1 MKSLRVVTAGLALTT
16 VLAGCG
22 TFGAEG
28 TSTSSSSSQ
37 SSSSTSESSPS
48 ESSSSESSAT
58 ESSTSSESSSSSSS
72 PTSSSTSSS
81 SASSS
86 DAGTAALPA
95 GTKLVTAPD
104 AGMSFAVPSG
114 WQKVEASLLD
124 NPRSKK
130 NIEPLAKKSGLTPE
144 QMVKQFETQADIVV
158 IDLSGTSNFA
168 DNANVTKVATP
179 VKPTKG
185 QLDSSFD
192 QIGGKPVSFKE
203 IETPLGQAVQYEY
216 SLPVAETTVRGVA
229 LYVPDGK
236 GSYRNITVS
245 SGTAERAQKLAK
257 DIVSSLRKS

>member
-37 SSSSTSESSPS
+37 SSSSTSDSSPS

-72 PTSSSTSSS
+72 PTSSP

-86 DAGTAALPA
+86 DAGNAALPA

-168 DNANVTKVATP
+168 DNANVTKAAIP

>member
-72 PTSSSTSSS
+72 STSSS

-86 DAGTAALPA
+86 DAGNAALPA

-168 DNANVTKVATP
+168 DNANVTKVAIP

-192 QIGGKPVSFKE
+192 QIGGKPVSFRE
-203 IETPLGQAVQYEY
+203 IETPLGQGVQYEY

>member
-86 DAGTAALPA
+86 AGNAALPA

-168 DNANVTKVATP
+168 DNANVTKGAIP

-203 IETPLGQAVQYEY
+203 IETPLGQGVQYEY

>member
-1 MKSLRVVTAGLALTT
+1 MKSLRVGTAGLALTT

-72 PTSSSTSSS
+72 PTSSSN
-81 SASSS
+81 ASSS
-86 DAGTAALPA
+86 DAGNAALPT

-168 DNANVTKVATP
+168 DNANVTKVAIP

-192 QIGGKPVSFKE
+192 QIGGKPVSFRE
-203 IETPLGQAVQYEY
+203 IETPLGQGVQYEY

-229 LYVPDGK
+229 LYVLDGK

-257 DIVSSLRKS
+257 DIVSSLRES

>member
-1 MKSLRVVTAGLALTT
+1 MKSLRVGTAGLALTT

-72 PTSSSTSSS
+72 PTSSS

-168 DNANVTKVATP
+168 DNANVTKVAIP

>member
-37 SSSSTSESSPS
+37 SSSSTSDSSPS

-86 DAGTAALPA
+86 AGNAALPA

-168 DNANVTKVATP
+168 DNANVTKGAIP

>member
-1 MKSLRVVTAGLALTT
+1 MKSLRVGTAGLALTT

-72 PTSSSTSSS
+72 PTSSSN
-81 SASSS
+81 ASSS
-86 DAGTAALPA
+86 DAGNAALPA

-144 QMVKQFETQADIVV
+144 QMVKQFETEADIVV

-168 DNANVTKVATP
+168 DNANVTKGAIP

-229 LYVPDGK
+229 LYVLDGK

-257 DIVSSLRKS
+257 DIVSSLRES

>member
-37 SSSSTSESSPS
+37 SSSSTSDSSPS

-72 PTSSSTSSS
+72 PTSSSN
-81 SASSS
+81 ASSS
-86 DAGTAALPA
+86 DAGNAALPA

-168 DNANVTKVATP
+168 DNANVTKGAIP

-257 DIVSSLRKS
+257 DIVSSLRES

>member
-37 SSSSTSESSPS
+37 SSSSTSEGSPS

-72 PTSSSTSSS
+72 PTSSSN
-81 SASSS
+81 ASSS
-86 DAGTAALPA
+86 DAGNAALPA

-168 DNANVTKVATP
+168 DNANVTKGAIP

-257 DIVSSLRKS
+257 DIVSSLRES

>member
-37 SSSSTSESSPS
+37 SSSSTSDSSPS

-72 PTSSSTSSS
+72 PTSSS

-86 DAGTAALPA
+86 DAGNAALPA

-158 IDLSGTSNFA
+158 IDLTGTSNFA
-168 DNANVTKVATP
+168 DNANVTKVAIP

-192 QIGGKPVSFKE
+192 QIGGKPVSFRE
-203 IETPLGQAVQYEY
+203 IETPLGQGVQYEY

>member
-1 MKSLRVVTAGLALTT
+1 MKSLWVVTAGLALTT

-72 PTSSSTSSS
+72 PTSSS

-86 DAGTAALPA
+86 DAGNAALPA

-168 DNANVTKVATP
+168 DNANVTKVAIP

-192 QIGGKPVSFKE
+192 QIGGKPVSFRE
-203 IETPLGQAVQYEY
+203 IETPLGQGVQYEY

-257 DIVSSLRKS
+257 DIVSSLRES

>member
-37 SSSSTSESSPS
+37 SSSSTSEGSPS

-72 PTSSSTSSS
+72 PTSSS

-86 DAGTAALPA
+86 DAGNAALPA

-168 DNANVTKVATP
+168 DNANVTKAAIP

-192 QIGGKPVSFKE
+192 QIGGKPVSFRE
-203 IETPLGQAVQYEY
+203 IETPLGQGVQYEY

-257 DIVSSLRKS
+257 DIVSSLRES

>member
-72 PTSSSTSSS
+72 PTSSS

-86 DAGTAALPA
+86 DAGNAALPA

-168 DNANVTKVATP
+168 DNANVTKVAIP

-192 QIGGKPVSFKE
+192 QIGGKPVSFRE
-203 IETPLGQAVQYEY
+203 IETPLGQGVQYEY

-257 DIVSSLRKS
+257 DIVSSLRES

>member
-1 MKSLRVVTAGLALTT
+1 MKSLRVGTAGLALTT

-72 PTSSSTSSS
+72 PTSSSN
-81 SASSS
+81 ASSS
-86 DAGTAALPA
+86 DAGNAALPA

-168 DNANVTKVATP
+168 DNANVTKGAIP

-185 QLDSSFD
+185 QLDASFD

-257 DIVSSLRKS
+257 DIVSSLRES

>member
-37 SSSSTSESSPS
+37 SSSSTSEGSPS

-72 PTSSSTSSS
+72 PTSSS

-86 DAGTAALPA
+86 DAGNAALPA

-168 DNANVTKVATP
+168 DNANVTKVAIP

-203 IETPLGQAVQYEY
+203 IETPLGQGVQYEY

>member
-28 TSTSSSSSQ
+28 PSTSSSSSQ
-37 SSSSTSESSPS
+37 SSSSTSDSSPS

-72 PTSSSTSSS
+72 PTSSP

-86 DAGTAALPA
+86 DAGNAALPA

-168 DNANVTKVATP
+168 DNANVTKAAIP

-203 IETPLGQAVQYEY
+203 IETLLGQAVQYEY

-257 DIVSSLRKS
+257 DIVSSLRES

>member
-37 SSSSTSESSPS
+37 SSSSTSEGSPS

-72 PTSSSTSSS
+72 PTSSSN
-81 SASSS
+81 ASSS
-86 DAGTAALPA
+86 DAGNAALPA

-168 DNANVTKVATP
+168 DNANVTKAAIP

-257 DIVSSLRKS
+257 DIVSSLRES

>member
-58 ESSTSSESSSSSSS
+58 ESTSPSESSSSSSS
-72 PTSSSTSSS
+72 PTSSS

-86 DAGTAALPA
+86 DAGNAALPA

-168 DNANVTKVATP
+168 DNANVTKVAIP

>member
-1 MKSLRVVTAGLALTT
+1 MKSLRVGTAGLALTT

-72 PTSSSTSSS
+72 PTSSS

-86 DAGTAALPA
+86 DAGNAALPA

-158 IDLSGTSNFA
+158 IDLSGASNFA
-168 DNANVTKVATP
+168 DNANVTKGAIP

-203 IETPLGQAVQYEY
+203 IETPLGQGVQYEY

>member
-1 MKSLRVVTAGLALTT
+1 MKSLRVGTAGLALTT

-37 SSSSTSESSPS
+37 SSSSTSDSSPS

-72 PTSSSTSSS
+72 PTSSS

-86 DAGTAALPA
+86 DAGNAALPA

-168 DNANVTKVATP
+168 DNANVTKGAIP

-257 DIVSSLRKS
+257 DIVSSLRES

>member
-22 TFGAEG
+22 TFGSEG

-37 SSSSTSESSPS
+37 SSSSTSDSSPS
-48 ESSSSESSAT
+48 

-72 PTSSSTSSS
+72 PTSSS

-86 DAGTAALPA
+86 DAGNAALPA

-168 DNANVTKVATP
+168 DNANVTKAAIP

-203 IETPLGQAVQYEY
+203 IETPLGQGVQYEY

>member
-72 PTSSSTSSS
+72 PTSSSN
-81 SASSS
+81 ASSS
-86 DAGTAALPA
+86 DAGNAALPA

-168 DNANVTKVATP
+168 DNANVTKGAIP

-257 DIVSSLRKS
+257 DIVSSLRES

>member
-58 ESSTSSESSSSSSS
+58 ESYTSSESSSSSSS
-72 PTSSSTSSS
+72 PTSSS

-86 DAGTAALPA
+86 DAGNAALPA

-168 DNANVTKVATP
+168 DNANVTKAAIP

>member
-1 MKSLRVVTAGLALTT
+1 MKSLRVGTAGLALTT

-72 PTSSSTSSS
+72 PTSSS

-86 DAGTAALPA
+86 DAGNAALPA

-168 DNANVTKVATP
+168 DNANVTKGAIP

-192 QIGGKPVSFKE
+192 QIGGKPVSFRE
-203 IETPLGQAVQYEY
+203 IETPLGQGVQYEY

-257 DIVSSLRKS
+257 DIVSSLRES

>member
-37 SSSSTSESSPS
+37 SSSSTSDSSPS
-48 ESSSSESSAT
+48 

-72 PTSSSTSSS
+72 PTSSS

-86 DAGTAALPA
+86 DAGNAALPA

-168 DNANVTKVATP
+168 DNANVTKAAIP

-203 IETPLGQAVQYEY
+203 IETPLGQGVQYEY

>member
-1 MKSLRVVTAGLALTT
+1 MKSLRVGTAGLALTT

-72 PTSSSTSSS
+72 PTSSSN
-81 SASSS
+81 ASSS
-86 DAGTAALPA
+86 DAGNAALPA

-168 DNANVTKVATP
+168 DNANVTKGAIP

-203 IETPLGQAVQYEY
+203 IDTPLGKGVQYEY

-245 SGTAERAQKLAK
+245 SGTAERAQKLTK

>member
-72 PTSSSTSSS
+72 PTSSP

-86 DAGTAALPA
+86 DAGNAALPA

-168 DNANVTKVATP
+168 DNANVTKAAIP

-257 DIVSSLRKS
+257 DIVSSLRES

>member
-72 PTSSSTSSS
+72 PTSSS

-86 DAGTAALPA
+86 DAGNAALPA

-168 DNANVTKVATP
+168 DNANVTKAAIP

>member
-1 MKSLRVVTAGLALTT
+1 MKSLRVGTAGLALTT

-37 SSSSTSESSPS
+37 SSSSTSDSSPS

-72 PTSSSTSSS
+72 PTSSSN
-81 SASSS
+81 ASSS
-86 DAGTAALPA
+86 DAGNAALPA

-168 DNANVTKVATP
+168 DNANVTKGAIP

-257 DIVSSLRKS
+257 DIVSSLRES

>member
-37 SSSSTSESSPS
+37 SSSSTSDSSPS

-72 PTSSSTSSS
+72 PTSSS

-86 DAGTAALPA
+86 DAGNAALPA

-168 DNANVTKVATP
+168 DNANVTKVAIP

-192 QIGGKPVSFKE
+192 QIGGKPVSFKG

>member
-1 MKSLRVVTAGLALTT
+1 MKSLRVGTAGLALTT

-72 PTSSSTSSS
+72 PTSSP

-86 DAGTAALPA
+86 DAGNAALPA

-168 DNANVTKVATP
+168 DNANVTKGAIP

-257 DIVSSLRKS
+257 DIVSSLRES

>member
-72 PTSSSTSSS
+72 PTSSS

-86 DAGTAALPA
+86 DAGNAALPA

-158 IDLSGTSNFA
+158 IDLSGASNFA
-168 DNANVTKVATP
+168 DNANVTKGAIP

-203 IETPLGQAVQYEY
+203 IETPLGQGVQYEY

>member
-37 SSSSTSESSPS
+37 SSSSTSEGSPS

-72 PTSSSTSSS
+72 PTSSS

-86 DAGTAALPA
+86 DAGNAALPA

-168 DNANVTKVATP
+168 DNANVTKAAIP

>member
-72 PTSSSTSSS
+72 PTSSS

-86 DAGTAALPA
+86 DAGNAALPA

-168 DNANVTKVATP
+168 DNANVTKAAIP

-203 IETPLGQAVQYEY
+203 IETPLGQGVQYEY

>member
-72 PTSSSTSSS
+72 PTSSS

-86 DAGTAALPA
+86 DAGNAALPA

-168 DNANVTKVATP
+168 DNANVTKGAIP

>member
-37 SSSSTSESSPS
+37 SSSSTSEGSPS

-72 PTSSSTSSS
+72 PTSSS

-86 DAGTAALPA
+86 DAGNAALPA

-168 DNANVTKVATP
+168 DNANVTKTAIP

-192 QIGGKPVSFKE
+192 QIGGKPVSFRE
-203 IETPLGQAVQYEY
+203 IETPLGQGVQYEY

-257 DIVSSLRKS
+257 DIVSSLRES